1 MADKP
6 FLSREPAPAPD
17 ARQELLSRER
27 ELLQRLADVRS
38 QERLVS
44 SNLAEIQ
51 SQGLGFQ
58 HKPNGAAAAAIISA
72 SFGIFAIGLLTTLA
86 AANGGIKEWLNW
98 YNPTGPLSGKTT
110 LGVIAWLVAWTGVH
124 WLLHK
129 KETNLIRFML
139 VSSALLALGMLLMFP
154 PIFELLE

>member
-6 FLSREPAPAPD
+6 FLSRDPAPD
-17 ARQELLSRER
+17 ARQEILSREW

-44 SNLAEIQ
+44 SQLAEVQ

-86 AANGGIKEWLNW
+86 AASSSINQWLNW

-110 LGVIAWLVAWTGVH
+110 LGVIAWLVAWTGAH
-124 WLLHK
+124 FILHA
-129 KETNLIRFML
+129 KETHFIRSML
-139 VSSALLALGMLLMFP
+139 VSSVLLALGMLLMFP